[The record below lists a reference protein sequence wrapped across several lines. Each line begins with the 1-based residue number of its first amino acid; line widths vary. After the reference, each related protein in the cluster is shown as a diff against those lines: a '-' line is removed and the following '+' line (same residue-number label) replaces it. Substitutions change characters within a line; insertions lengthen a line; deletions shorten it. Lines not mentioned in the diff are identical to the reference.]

1 MRRSLALGGFAGTGK
16 TSVGRALAARAGV
29 RFVDLDEA
37 LAERWGPIAGQFAD
51 VGEAGFRIRES
62 AMLAEVLA
70 GFAGGG
76 PGVLATG
83 GGAWVSVENRRR
95 LAACWR
101 VVLRAPLAELRR
113 RVGERDPSRPLWDD
127 DLEARLAER
136 EEAYSD
142 AELLVDTAGRSV
154 PDLAEAIAAWWSDA
168 DSAPPDGYQS
178 RRRTGTG

>member
-1 MRRSLALGGFAGTGK
+1 MRRSLALGGFAGSGK

-29 RFVDLDEA
+29 PFLDLDEA
-37 LAERWGPIAGQFAD
+37 LADRWGPIAAQFAD
-51 VGEAGFRIRES
+51 VGEARFRARES
-62 AMLAEVLA
+62 EVLGEVLA
-70 GFAGGG
+70 GLAAGG

-83 GGAWVSVENRRR
+83 GGTWVSAENRLR
-95 LAACWR
+95 LAVCWR

-113 RVGERDPSRPLWDD
+113 RVGARDPTRPLWDED
-127 DLEARLAER
+127 VEARLAAR

-142 AELLVDTAGRSV
+142 ADLLVDTAGRPV
-154 PDLAEAIAAWWSDA
+154 PELAEAIAAWWSDA